1 MQRRV
6 IEVVRDDCGQLS
18 VEYVLGLAAFVVPMF
33 ALGPVIFRQ
42 IYAYFYQIAGL
53 LALPFA

>member
-1 MQRRV
+1 MRRDPIDV
-6 IEVVRDDCGQLS
+6 IGDDQGQLS
-18 VEYVLGLAAFVVPMF
+18 VEYVLGLLAFVVPMF
-33 ALGPVIFRQ
+33 ALAPVIFQQ

>member
-1 MQRRV
+1 MRRPV
-6 IEVVRDDCGQLS
+6 IEIFAEESGQLS

-53 LALPFA
+53 IALPFA